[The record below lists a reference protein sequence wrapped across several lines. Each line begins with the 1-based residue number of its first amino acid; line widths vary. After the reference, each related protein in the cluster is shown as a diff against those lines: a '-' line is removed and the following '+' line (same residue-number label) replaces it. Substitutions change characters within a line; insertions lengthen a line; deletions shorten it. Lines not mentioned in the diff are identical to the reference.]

1 MSKRT
6 TYPHSAVIQLKPTV
20 NFPTRGANILDQ
32 VFTNLKNY
40 YTQPVR
46 GPPFGLSDHVTIT
59 IFPETRSR
67 TESQR
72 KLIKVRDK
80 RQSKVASLGR
90 YLINIPWEDL
100 LSSDQTVD
108 EKLEL
113 FTELIH
119 YGLDTIMPERSL
131 KVCVNDRPWMT
142 SQLKRLIIQ
151 RQKAFATDNMQVL
164 T

>member
-1 MSKRT
+1 MVPRLA
-6 TYPHSAVIQLKPTV
+6 Y
-20 NFPTRGANILDQ
+20 
-32 VFTNLKNY
+32 
-40 YTQPVR
+40 
-46 GPPFGLSDHVTIT
+46 HVTIT

-113 FTELIH
+113 FTELIY

-131 KVCVNDRPWMT
+131 KACVNDRPWMT

-151 RQKAFATDNMQVL
+151 RQKAFTSDNKCLFKFLRNKVNRDRKRCRKL
-164 T
+164 YYRKKLAP

>member
-1 MSKRT
+1 MVPRLA
-6 TYPHSAVIQLKPTV
+6 Y
-20 NFPTRGANILDQ
+20 
-32 VFTNLKNY
+32 
-40 YTQPVR
+40 
-46 GPPFGLSDHVTIT
+46 HVTIT

-131 KVCVNDRPWMT
+131 KACVNDRPWMT

-151 RQKAFATDNMQVL
+151 RQKAFTSDNKCLFKFLRNKVNRDRKRCRKL
-164 T
+164 YYRKKLAP